1 MLLSSKELDFRET
14 NKESVQVMFYY
25 KIIEFLKDSM
35 LQFVKSGVS
44 RRRRRKKTE
53 NMVKGKFKEFINV

>member
-1 MLLSSKELDFRET
+1 
-14 NKESVQVMFYY
+14 MFYY

-44 RRRRRKKTE
+44 RRKRRKKQKDHHE
-53 NMVKGKFKEFINV
+53 R

>member
-44 RRRRRKKTE
+44 RRRRRKKNRKYGE
-53 NMVKGKFKEFINV
+53 R

>member
-1 MLLSSKELDFRET
+1 
-14 NKESVQVMFYY
+14 MFYY

>member
-1 MLLSSKELDFRET
+1 MLLSSKELGFRET

-44 RRRRRKKTE
+44 KKKKKNRKYGE
-53 NMVKGKFKEFINV
+53 R

>member
-1 MLLSSKELDFRET
+1 
-14 NKESVQVMFYY
+14 MFYY

-44 RRRRRKKTE
+44 KKKKKTE

>member
-1 MLLSSKELDFRET
+1 MLLSSKELGFRET

-44 RRRRRKKTE
+44 KKKKKTE

>member
-1 MLLSSKELDFRET
+1 VIYFRET

-44 RRRRRKKTE
+44 RRRRRKKNRKYGE
-53 NMVKGKFKEFINV
+53 R